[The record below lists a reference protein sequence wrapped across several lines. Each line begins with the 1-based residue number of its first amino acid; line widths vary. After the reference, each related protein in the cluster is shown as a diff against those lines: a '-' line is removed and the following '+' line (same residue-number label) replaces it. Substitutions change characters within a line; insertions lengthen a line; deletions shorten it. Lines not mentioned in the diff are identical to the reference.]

1 MSIFA
6 IQSIAGGFLDE
17 DMQHFNKRFDD
28 WCLQFESYDDA
39 MDIAQTL
46 ESRDTIQIV
55 EITPLS
61 YPQYFF
67 TQLQGT
73 IHATRQIDDKIICVV
88 EPVMGANFKIAICD
102 LKTKTVRLT
111 STQYKTIPSI
121 ESAFANFEV

>member
-28 WCLQFESYDDA
+28 WCIQFESYDDA

-46 ESRDTIQIV
+46 ESKDTIQIV

-67 TQLQGT
+67 HQLQGT

-88 EPVMGANFKIAICD
+88 EPVMGSSFKIAICD

-111 STQYKTIPSI
+111 KTQYKTIPSI
-121 ESAFANFEV
+121 ESAFTNFVI